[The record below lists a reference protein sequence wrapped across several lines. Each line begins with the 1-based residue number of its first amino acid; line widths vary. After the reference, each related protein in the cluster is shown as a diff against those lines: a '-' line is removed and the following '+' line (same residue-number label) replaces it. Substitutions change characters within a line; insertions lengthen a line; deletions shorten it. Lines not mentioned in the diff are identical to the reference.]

1 MKNYLLYINMLLFTF
16 LWGCS
21 QEEVTFT
28 LGQNG
33 DDVVLTLTLDNS
45 EQISRSA
52 DSGAEDDINK
62 VDLFLY
68 TSESSES
75 AICYRENLTTTT
87 TAKGEGITSTTG
99 TDGNVTTTVTVVI
112 SSTEASNLGLNAANG
127 TCDAYVIVNNNEA
140 YKKANNGKI
149 SDTTKGGLKGTTITT
164 NFEDEQTGFVMD
176 GEGTISK
183 SGNGFAGNIPLTRTA
198 SKITLTITKIT
209 DVTEDGVQWEAKT
222 DAMRVFLY
230 NGVKKASINGDCTLE
245 SSNYFTSQKG
255 TSFSGTDVPFTQS
268 SPFYSYPSNWGS
280 GDNKDEEAYLV
291 LLLPWT
297 IKDTDIPVNFYYK
310 VPIGS
315 TQSLIRNTHYQISL
329 EVGILGVK
337 DLEDIEDVILDP
349 TCILLNWNNEE
360 EIVGNL
366 DKAKYLVVDKKTVYI
381 HNKNQAT
388 VGYESSDAVSAVIT
402 SITRPDY
409 SSNSVKNNNYKEG
422 TTTFY
427 SDENGAN
434 SVLSGTNSLLK
445 ECSVRVNSTNHEIEL
460 THELVNVKSTGD
472 YDYVPYTIKVLVT
485 NVSGFQEEITFIQY
499 PALYI
504 EADYNEGTKDNGNNN
519 SNLDGFYDDSKK
531 SGYGYVM
538 VNTLYDDRYDYD
550 YIDGGNIWQTVEGFD
565 GGSYN
570 PNMYIITTT
579 ALDNSL
585 SAYILGDS
593 RTTTAYAASSIPVYN
608 STNTTFTAAKDV
620 NGRILENYYPTK
632 TDNTNYLS
640 PKFRIASAYGQLGDN
655 TLTHAEAV
663 KRCAAYQE
671 AGYPAGRWRLPTHA
685 ELNYIGKLCAEDK
698 LPRALFSTG
707 NVSYWGATDN
717 YTFSGNTFAASS
729 DSKSYLRCVYDDW
742 YWGSE
747 PAVELDQFT
756 WGDEPRQ

>member
-52 DSGAEDDINK
+52 DSRAEDDINK

-127 TCDAYVIVNNNEA
+127 TCDAYVIVNNNAVYE
-140 YKKANNGKI
+140 KENGKI
-149 SDTTKGGLKGTTITT
+149 SDTTKSGLKGTVITT
-164 NFEDEQTGFVMD
+164 DFENKQTSFVMD
-176 GEGTISK
+176 GVGTISK

-230 NGVKKASINGDCTLE
+230 NGVKKASINGDCTQE
-245 SSNYFTSQKG
+245 SSKYFTSQEG
-255 TSFSGTDVPFTQS
+255 TTFSGTSVPFTQS

-297 IKDTDIPVNFYYK
+297 IKDTNIPVNFYYK

-337 DLEDIEDVILDP
+337 DLEDIEDVTLNP
-349 TCILLNWNNEE
+349 KCILLDWNNEE

-366 DKAKYLVVDKKTVYI
+366 DKAKYLVVDKNDVTVY
-381 HNKNQAT
+381 NKNE
-388 VGYESSDAVSAVIT
+388 VRIGYASSDAINAKIT
-402 SITRPDY
+402 YIRRPDY
-409 SSNSVKNNNYKEG
+409 AKTVAYVDSTTYYGSLSNTSGSTSV
-422 TTTFY
+422 
-427 SDENGAN
+427 SQ
-434 SVLSGTNSLLK
+434 GTNSLLRI
-445 ECSVRVNSTNHEIEL
+445 CSVAVEGNEIIL
-460 THELVNVKSTGD
+460 RHDLVNQSSTSGTN
-472 YDYVPYTIKVLVT
+472 YDYVPYYIWVKVTMDVT
-485 NVSGFQEEITFIQY
+485 VNGESKTFTEWIRYEQY
-499 PALYI
+499 PAMYI
-504 EADYNEGTKDNGNNN
+504 KANLNSDYNNDNSINGDIGFVWVNNDRELYGSVN
-519 SNLDGFYDDSKK
+519 GM
-531 SGYGYVM
+531 SGSAK
-538 VNTLYDDRYDYD
+538 NA
-550 YIDGGNIWQTVEGFD
+550 
-565 GGSYN
+565 N

-579 ALDNSL
+579 SLDKS
-585 SAYILGDS
+585 SEYILGDP
-593 RTTTAYAASSIPVYN
+593 RTTEINNLNNNNWATAPAIYN
-608 STNTTFTAAKDV
+608 GTHNRKLSYYFPTRSTEDAQN
-620 NGRILENYYPTK
+620 II
-632 TDNTNYLS
+632 S
-640 PKFRIASAYGQLGDN
+640 PKFRIASSYGVTSSISSTN
-655 TLTHAEAV
+655 ARY
-663 KRCAAYQE
+663 RCASYQE
-671 AGYPAGRWRLPTHA
+671 DGYPAGRWRVPTRSEIEYVVRLSA
-685 ELNYIGKLCAEDK
+685 EQKIPTLFNDNGNYWAADNTICVPKSANGGSVD
-698 LPRALFSTG
+698 TG
-707 NVSYWGATDN
+707 NGTSAFV
-717 YTFSGNTFAASS
+717 
-729 DSKSYLRCVYDDW
+729 RCVYDEW
-742 YWGSE
+742 YWTNTSNKNI
-747 PAVELDQFT
+747 FT
-756 WGDEPRQ
+756 WGDAPRN

>member
-52 DSGAEDDINK
+52 DSGAEDNINK

-68 TSESSES
+68 TSGSSES

-140 YKKANNGKI
+140 YKKADNGKI

-337 DLEDIEDVILDP
+337 DLEDIEDVTLSP

-381 HNKNQAT
+381 HNKKQAY
-388 VGYESSDAVSAVIT
+388 VNYKSSDEVSVVIT
-402 SITRPDY
+402 KITRPDY
-409 SSNSVKNNNYKEG
+409 SSESVIKNNFKEG
-422 TTTFY
+422 TEVFY
-427 SDENGAN
+427 SGDGETTVN
-434 SVLSGTNSLLK
+434 SSEEGLLK
-445 ECSVRVNSTNHEIEL
+445 ECTVYVDKTDVTSGHAGQIVLE
-460 THELVNVKSTGD
+460 HELVSQNLTGN
-472 YDYVPYTIKVLVT
+472 YDYLPYTITVMVT
-485 NVSGFQEEITFIQY
+485 NQSGFKEEITYIQY
-499 PALYI
+499 PDIYV
-504 EADYNEGTKDNGNNN
+504 EADYNDGGDMANIGGDGNE
-519 SNLDGFYDDSKK
+519 DK
-531 SGYGYVM
+531 GYVI
-538 VNTLYDDRYDYD
+538 VNTLYADRKDYST
-550 YIDGGNIWQTVEGFD
+550 GEWQTVEGFD
-565 GGSYN
+565 NTSYN

-579 ALDNSL
+579 ALSPDF
-585 SAYILGDS
+585 ADTYILGDS
-593 RTTTAYAASSIPVYN
+593 RNADD
-608 STNTTFTAAKDV
+608 FTASKVGFTSVTDV
-620 NGRILENYYPTK
+620 NERTLQKYHPTK
-632 TDNTNYLS
+632 TDRNDYLS
-640 PKFRIASAYGQLGDN
+640 PKFRIASAYGQLGHN
-655 TLTHAEAV
+655 ILTHQQA
-663 KRCAAYQE
+663 KNRCAAYQE
-671 AGYPAGRWRLPTHA
+671 NGYPAGRWRLATTA
-685 ELNYIGKLCAEDK
+685 ELEYIARLCSKGAI
-698 LPRALFSTG
+698 PSSLFGGSGYWSATQICTLDTEEGTISTK
-707 NVSYWGATDN
+707 NPDN
-717 YTFSGNTFAASS
+717 SS
-729 DSKSYLRCVYDDW
+729 TAWLRCVYDDW
-742 YWGSE
+742 YWGGKS
-747 PAVELDQFT
+747 LKDKTQYT
-756 WGDEPRQ
+756 WGDESTTDELNAMDSQQ